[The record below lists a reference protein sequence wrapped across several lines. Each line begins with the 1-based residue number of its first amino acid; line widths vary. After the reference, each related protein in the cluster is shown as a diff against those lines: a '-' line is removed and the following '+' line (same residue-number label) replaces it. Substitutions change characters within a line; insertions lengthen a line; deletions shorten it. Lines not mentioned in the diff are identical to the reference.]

1 MCKEDKN
8 KEIIRIVLNKRHD
21 IQYASIDNQNAIK
34 YLEKLGD
41 LYRLTDN
48 FPIEYDLEDYNVT
61 IDEVNITGNMYY
73 VITAVLRHPKCKNCR
88 KALTDAVT
96 GLYRLA
102 DQLIRA
108 SRSIGA
114 NIAEGNT
121 QLFVKRELFHANSAL
136 GSAGECRNH
145 LLTAY
150 QNDYINREQ
159 YDALDKKLIEIIKML
174 FGYIKGLKSNSDN
187 ESDAAINW

>member
-1 MCKEDKN
+1 MSESLVIKDFRTLKVWQKANSLEQ
-8 KEIIRIVLNKRHD
+8 EIGELVKGFPGYE
-21 IQYASIDNQNAIK
+21 Q
-34 YLEKLGD
+34 
-41 LYRLTDN
+41 YRLT
-48 FPIEYDLEDYNVT
+48 
-61 IDEVNITGNMYY
+61 
-73 VITAVLRHPKCKNCR
+73 
-88 KALTDAVT
+88 
-96 GLYRLA
+96 

-121 QLFVKRELFHANSAL
+121 QLFIKRELFHANSAL

-159 YDALDKKLIEIIKML
+159 YDALDKMLIEIIKML

-187 ESDAAINW
+187 ESDAATNW